1 MIFLYDIHKLEWQN
15 KEQADTDDFFIGF
28 TNSEKGY
35 AEFENLSYG
44 IKLLKNNEIIA
55 ESYYPKENSRVLL
68 ATDQEWIE
76 TFQPDIRPEEEY
88 SFQMWAENSGVK
100 TEHMYNFIGPTPEKP
115 YESFLWDEEFKKWL
129 APTPVPDFDNDYIW
143 DEASISWVI
152 APVE

>member
-1 MIFLYDIHKLEWQN
+1 MIFLYDIHRLEWQN
-15 KEQADTDDFFIGF
+15 KEQAETDEFFIGF

-55 ESYYPKENSRVLL
+55 ESYYPKENSTVLL
-68 ATDQEWIE
+68 ATDQEWLE
-76 TFQPDIRPEEEY
+76 TFQPYISPGVEY

-100 TEHMYNFIGPTPEKP
+100 TEHVYNFIGPIPKKP
-115 YESFLWDEEFKKWL
+115 YESFLWNEEVGNWY
-129 APTPVPDFDNDYIW
+129 APIPFPDLDNDYIW